1 METVQIKIDTCPDN
15 NFNFPKTS
23 RTRKVSFDHGRQVNY
38 MDINGNLGQRILSRR
53 KSSCDASGLLSSLPV
68 RKNSITIC
76 EPVADI
82 PDWQKSLIK
91 QIETLVV
98 NSKQSTNVTSDL
110 DNELQVINEGV
121 VPQCVPS
128 EKPRTRRKS
137 FMHTGN
143 QSNHHLHLH
152 PKRKVSHGHIGHEHL
167 SHLAPPGHGHT
178 LHAGANNRR
187 RKSYANIEH
196 HVARSQRSGSVGNIK
211 EALPFRGRLNSVS
224 LHGNLAIPLIRQRRK
239 STVKQPT
246 FTVSKI
252 TSVQRKSYNIY
263 RRRRRKEL
271 RHVELVVP
279 PSINIENS
287 DEDCD
292 NDDKTEQDE
301 SVTGVTDPVNE
312 DSDNGDKTEQDESV
326 TGVTD
331 SLDVTNQDEN
341 SNTLD
346 VTKDTGDCNLSVD
359 ESVPVARRKC
369 SIQMRYW
376 EISRK
381 LRQRRRDKKRDSKM
395 IDNDNDID
403 SADTELTGEELQ

>member
-98 NSKQSTNVTSDL
+98 NSTQSTNVTSDL

-121 VPQCVPS
+121 VPQSVPS
-128 EKPRTRRKS
+128 EKHRTRRKS

-143 QSNHHLHLH
+143 QSNHHLH

-178 LHAGANNRR
+178 LHAGVNNRR

-196 HVARSQRSGSVGNIK
+196 QVARTQRSGSVGNIK
-211 EALPFRGRLNSVS
+211 ETLPFRGRLNSVS
-224 LHGNLAIPLIRQRRK
+224 LHGNLQIPLIRQRRK

-287 DEDCD
+287 DVDCD
-292 NDDKTEQDE
+292 NVDETEQDE
-301 SVTGVTDPVNE
+301 SVAE
-312 DSDNGDKTEQDESV
+312 
-326 TGVTD
+326 VTD

-341 SNTLD
+341 SNTVA
-346 VTKDTGDCNLSVD
+346 VTEDTSNCNLSVD

-395 IDNDNDID
+395 IDNDNDIE
-403 SADTELTGEELQ
+403 SADTEITVEELQ